1 MNPELK
7 SIYRDLQ
14 LQIQKLPLNELLLGP
29 DEENLLRS
37 QKIDALIA
45 TETAKLPAEIAMRIQ
60 NEFYSWGPLCQL
72 MEDEDISEILVNGP
86 ESIWFEKMGRLTQF
100 PDSFLTELSF
110 KNCIDRISQAAKCF
124 ITVEHPSADSSFGD
138 FRLSLIGADITRS
151 HVHMSL
157 RRHPKNPW
165 TFTKLQSNG
174 WCDTNAIHF
183 FSDLIKSRK
192 NFLVVGSTGS
202 GKTSVLNSMLNL
214 LPENE
219 RVVAIEDT
227 SEISL
232 SNTASMKLLTR
243 EDPQGILP
251 SIDQTQLVKRSLRLR
266 PDRLVMGEVR
276 GAEAKDFLMA
286 LATGHAGSFGTLHAQ
301 DANQALI
308 RLEMLIQM
316 GAPQWSLAAIRRLI
330 QLSLDYILVV
340 DREPSGL
347 RYFKGAYRLCSL
359 EDHGFLVEPVD
370 LTEKGRTLLQL

>member
-1 MNPELK
+1 MTTELK
-7 SIYRDLQ
+7 TIYSELQ
-14 LQIQKLPLNELLLGP
+14 TKIQSLPLNELLLSP
-29 DEENLLRS
+29 DEETQLRS
-37 QKIDALIA
+37 QKIDQLIKN
-45 TETAKLPAEIAMRIQ
+45 ETSKMSSEVAQRIQ
-60 NEFYSWGPLCQL
+60 NEFYSWGPLCRL
-72 MEDEDISEILVNGP
+72 MDDQDISEILVNGP
-86 ESIWFEKMGRLTQF
+86 ETIWFEKGGRLHEYQ
-100 PDSFLTELSF
+100 DAFLSEISF
-110 KNCIDRISQAAKCF
+110 KNCIERISQAAKCF

-138 FRLSLIGADITRS
+138 FRLSLIGSDLTQS
-151 HVHMSL
+151 HTHLSL

-165 TFTKLQSNG
+165 TFAKLHSAN
-174 WCDTNAIHF
+174 WCDNNAVRF
-183 FSDLIKSRK
+183 FSELMGSRK

-214 LPENE
+214 LPAHE
-219 RVVAIEDT
+219 RVVVIEDT

-232 SNTASMKLLTR
+232 SNKASMKLLTR
-243 EDPQGILP
+243 EDPQGLLP
-251 SIDQTQLVKRSLRLR
+251 NIDQTQLVKRSLRLR

-316 GAPQWSLAAIRRLI
+316 GAPQWSLTAIRRLI

-370 LTEKGRTLLQL
+370 LTETGRILPHS